1 MELGI
6 DVLSP
11 RAPSKSGRPRHRPVR
26 FPDIRLEIVEDLD
39 SSDAGFLRV
48 VRRRLRAHYPDGTR
62 SEPFVYDEV
71 DRAALDAV
79 ILCAHFLDA
88 SSVRHVYLRSAVR
101 PPVAF
106 RDRTRSPRPSADPRG
121 GFLWE
126 LPGGLVEA
134 GEQSETGL
142 RRAAQREIREEL
154 GFDVPLEAL
163 SELGASVFPVPAFIA
178 ERHFY
183 FEVEVDPKR
192 RHEPSLDG
200 SALEHGGAVVSLPL
214 ADALAR
220 CRSGEFQDGK
230 TELCLRRLAERYP
243 DGMR

>member
-1 MELGI
+1 
-6 DVLSP
+6 
-11 RAPSKSGRPRHRPVR
+11 VR
-26 FPDIRLEIVEDLD
+26 FPDIRLEIVEDLG
-39 SSDAGFLRV
+39 SSEAGFLRV
-48 VRRRLRAHYPDGTR
+48 VRRRLRAHYPDGTQ
-62 SEPFVYDEV
+62 SAPFVYDEV
-71 DRAALDAV
+71 DRTAIDAV

-106 RDRTRSPRPSADPRG
+106 RDRTRSPRPSSDPDG

-126 LPGGLVEA
+126 LPAGLIET
-134 GEQSETGL
+134 GEQSEAGL

-183 FEVEVDPKR
+183 FEALVDPKTR
-192 RHEPSLDG
+192 REPSLDG
-200 SALEHGGAVVSLPL
+200 SALEHGGAVVTLPL
-214 ADALAR
+214 ADALDR
-220 CRSGEFQDGK
+220 CRRGEFQDGK

-243 DGMR
+243 DEPRPDRFPRRGSR